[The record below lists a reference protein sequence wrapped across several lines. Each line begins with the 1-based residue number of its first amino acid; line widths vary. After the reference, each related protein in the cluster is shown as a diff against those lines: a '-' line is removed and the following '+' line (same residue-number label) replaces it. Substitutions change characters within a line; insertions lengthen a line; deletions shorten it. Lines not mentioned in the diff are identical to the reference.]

1 MVALSGVW
9 LMPIKLHECPHC
21 GQRRRKG
28 GKFPWMSPAPY
39 LPAHPAICWVCAAK
53 EDLFYSSGMSYED
66 WHEMLKRAISRTIP
80 DPSIMFSMVGMRV
93 KKAETVEELG
103 MLELKRRVK
112 EAFYWKDYILQ
123 LLSSLHTHL
132 KEKKKRKEYRDAADA
147 RSQS

>member
-1 MVALSGVW
+1 
-9 LMPIKLHECPHC
+9 
-21 GQRRRKG
+21 
-28 GKFPWMSPAPY
+28 
-39 LPAHPAICWVCAAK
+39 VCAAK